1 MPGDQNPMGVCS
13 SLIKV
18 VSDQCQIQI
27 NDKQVQRQSW
37 RHDRCFCSVVQEV
50 YRSAPKGGRE
60 GSELSGNVGH
70 LRDVCNL
77 ASNSGQS
84 GKSTECTCKR
94 VDD

>member
-1 MPGDQNPMGVCS
+1 MGVCS

-18 VSDQCQIQI
+18 VPDQCRIQI
-27 NDKQVQRQSW
+27 KDEQVQRRSW
-37 RHDRCFCSVVQEV
+37 RHGRCFCSVVQEV
-50 YRSAPKGGRE
+50 SRSAPEGGSY

-77 ASNSGQS
+77 AANSGQS
-84 GKSTECTCKR
+84 GKSIACTCKG